1 MTGHHKDCFGVL
13 DKIFPM
19 GDQGLR
25 EIVPACFD
33 CPDRMDCLKASLNTE
48 EGLEFKSGIIDRSP
62 VRGLIG
68 RLKRWSDKKELSMRL
83 KNTRGS
89 SKWL

>member
-1 MTGHHKDCFGVL
+1 MIRHQKDCFGIL

-33 CPDRMDCLKASLNTE
+33 CPDRMGCLKASLNTV
-48 EGLEFKSGIIDRSP
+48 EGLEFKNGIMDRLP
-62 VRGLIG
+62 ARGLIN

-89 SKWL
+89 AKWL